1 MACGLRKQVSQI
13 VGGAHCG
20 VPDGLIVETVTRFAP
35 SPNGPMHL
43 GHAYSAV
50 VAHDLAKDAG
60 GTFLLRIE
68 DIDGARSRP
77 EWADDFRR
85 NLEWLGLEW
94 QEVAAQSTRL
104 ESYDAAAKAL
114 LDRGL
119 LYPCTCTRK
128 QIEEAVGKSGDAA
141 IYPGTCKGKRLDSAK
156 PAALRLDL
164 DRAIAEVGELVWT
177 DEIAGSV
184 VVDPAGFGD
193 VVLVRKD
200 APASY
205 HLAATLDDAAD
216 GVTLV
221 TRGEDLFTSTH
232 IHRILQELFELP
244 VPNWYHHK
252 LVTDDTGQKL
262 AKSRNSP
269 ALSDRRKAGEDGLMI
284 AEQLRLRN
292 LPLGT

>member
-1 MACGLRKQVSQI
+1 MKPLSSNAAQI
-13 VGGAHCG
+13 
-20 VPDGLIVETVTRFAP
+20 VTRFAP

-60 GTFLLRIE
+60 GSFIVRIE

-77 EWADDFRR
+77 DLIDEYLR

-94 QEVAAQSTRL
+94 DEVPLQSTRL
-104 ESYDAAAKAL
+104 DSYDDAAQAL
-114 LDRGL
+114 LARGL

-128 QIEEAVGKSGDAA
+128 DIEKAGARHGPDGL
-141 IYPGTCKGKRLDSAK
+141 IYPGTCKKKPFDPSK
-156 PAALRLDL
+156 PAAFRLDV
-164 DRAIAEVGELVWT
+164 DKAMREVGEVEWV
-177 DEIAGSV
+177 DDIAGTLV
-184 VVDPAGFGD
+184 ADPQMYGD

-221 TRGEDLFTSTH
+221 TRGKDLFSATH
-232 IHRILQELFELP
+232 IHRLLQALLKLP
-244 VPNWYHHK
+244 VPRWHHHG
-252 LVTDDTGQKL
+252 LLLDDDGKKL
-262 AKSRNSP
+262 AKRRGSP
-269 ALSDRRKAGEDGLMI
+269 ALAERREAGEDGLML
-284 AEQLRLRN
+284 AEQLRLHK
-292 LPLGT
+292 LKGGIFG